1 MAKDLEGA
9 RIIKIREMT
18 RKEADKEGWDLGRDG
33 CRALELS
40 NGTVL
45 YASQDY
51 EGNGPGALF
60 FYNKEGA
67 FCV

>member
-1 MAKDLEGA
+1 MSKDLEGA

-60 FYNKEGA
+60 LTEKNNHYA
-67 FCV
+67 I

>member
-1 MAKDLEGA
+1 MSKDLEGA

-60 FYNKEGA
+60 FYTKEGA